1 MVITRRPA
9 LISNIEFARSAHHAA
24 YRDVVERQFKIWDEA
39 AQDQFFANDWASG
52 EFEIVLWDG
61 AACGYLSIA
70 EYESHIHVCELVIA
84 PEYQGRGIGS
94 SLLRTTIEEARA
106 KGIPVKLGAL
116 HENRA
121 LVLYRRLGYRETGR
135 TETHTLMEWNA

>member
-9 LISNIEFARSAHHAA
+9 LISDIEFARSAHHAA

-70 EYESHIHVCELVIA
+70 ECENHIHVRELVIA

-121 LVLYRRLGYRETGR
+121 LVLYRRLGFRETGK